1 MRKFYLL
8 LLLLLLASSAQAFT
22 LSDFESPESVVT
34 DPEDGSYY
42 VSNING
48 DPFLKDGNGYI
59 SKISSNGNTVTQKYI
74 GGTKESLLLDA
85 PKGLTIIG
93 KNIFA
98 ADIDTVKVFDKETR
112 KQVKIVDFV
121 GFAPKFLNDM
131 TADRE
136 GNMVYVSDMLAD
148 CIYRIDVKNDYR
160 VSVFKEGAELGQPNG
175 LAFNPKTKNLMAVGF
190 SSGEILEITMSGKVH
205 ILKKGLKGLDGID
218 YDSDGN
224 LYVSNHEKGE
234 IYQIGRLGR
243 GPLTTYLSNLTTP
256 ADISYDRQRGQILI
270 PSMQGN
276 TVSAV
281 SKESSKQT

>member
-1 MRKFYLL
+1 MRKIYLL
-8 LLLLLLASSAQAFT
+8 LLLLLATSSAHAFT
-22 LSDFESPESVVT
+22 LSDFESPESVVA

-74 GGTKESLLLDA
+74 GGTKENPILDA
-85 PKGLTIIG
+85 PKGLAVVG
-93 KNIFA
+93 KNIFT

-112 KQVKIVDFV
+112 KMVKIVDFA
-121 GFAPKFLNDM
+121 GFTPKFLNDM

-148 CIYRIDVKNDYR
+148 CIYRIDLKNDYH
-160 VSVFKEGAELGQPNG
+160 VSVFREGVELGQPNG
-175 LAFNPKTKNLMAVGF
+175 LAFNPKTKNLMAVGYG
-190 SSGEILEITMSGKVH
+190 SGEILEITMGGKVRV
-205 ILKKGLKGLDGID
+205 LKKGLKGLDGID
-218 YDSDGN
+218 YDNDGN

-234 IYQIGRLGR
+234 IYQIARLGR

-256 ADISYDRQRGQILI
+256 ADISYDRLRDQILI

-276 TVSAV
+276 TVSAIP
-281 SKESSKQT
+281 KDNSKQV